1 MYKIFSSSINHHQK
15 LKTTQ
20 MSFSRWMNKSTI
32 VHPIKFYFA
41 IKWVNYL
48 HTPEWTS
55 KALFWVKEASL
66 KSLHIIW
73 FHLND
78 SIEIIK
84 LSWWRTD
91 QGLGV
96 EKWWEIKEQHEGVFW
111 WNCCVST
118 RVMELV
124 MTPWFSICVKIQR
137 IINKNKTNN
146 NKMIQTMWVTMETL
160 NRSPRPCTRAF

>member
-1 MYKIFSSSINHHQK
+1 MYKIFSSSINNHQK

-91 QGLGV
+91 R
-96 EKWWEIKEQHEGVFW
+96 
-111 WNCCVST
+111 S
-118 RVMELV
+118 RVRSGEMVRNKGTAWGSFLMELLCIYQSYG
-124 MTPWFSICVKIQR
+124 TGDDP
-137 IINKNKTNN
+137 
-146 NKMIQTMWVTMETL
+146 MILYM
-160 NRSPRPCTRAF
+160 C